1 MGTQWQD
8 ASTVWH
14 TGFDGDISL
23 NNLISYQSYSL
34 YSQGYSGG
42 NSLVYDESNNRIYS
56 GGIYVSTFID
66 NSQCFAPFV
75 AWSNDGGI
83 NWQDASAIWQGG
95 TGAFDNDICF
105 NSISYTAINQVSAL
119 AYDESNNRIYAGG
132 LYNSIENSGNL
143 VPFVCWSNDGI
154 NWQDASA
161 IWQEG
166 TGAFDG
172 DISFNSNQGI
182 SFVSSLLSCNNRIYA
197 GGSYS
202 SIENSGNL
210 VPFVCSTSD
219 GINWQDA
226 SALWHSN
233 AFDGDISLNGSSL
246 VSSLAYDSNYNR
258 IYAGGRYT
266 NNSGNNAPFVCWSND
281 GGINWQ
287 DASAIWQNG
296 FDGDISLNN
305 NNNSVFSLAYNT
317 INNRIYAGG
326 TYSSIENSGNL
337 APFVCSSSDG
347 INWQDA
353 SAIWQPLSGAFNSDI
368 CFNNIYG
375 LNSVNSL
382 TYDNQGFI
390 YAGGMYSSIRN
401 RGNVVPFVSSSS
413 DGIHWQDSTAILQG
427 FDGDIDLRTLRSPIQ
442 NINLVTSL
450 LYEPSHNRLYANGYY
465 TSRENDLT
473 TLPFVANGEPAN
485 PPPYYSIEF
494 TDTVLFLN
502 GRNSG
507 LTTQTYYLNLA
518 DMSSN
523 VTVTN
528 NLSGGQVG
536 TVKLWVDN
544 SSQTAN
550 NVPPGQFII
559 DGSNITIDGQCTE
572 LDLSAE
578 TNYTGLVSSVANN
591 STGIIIENI
600 NINLGTNPAASL
612 STAGNSGWVCHGNMN
627 GVDIN
632 FMNCQVNAGGDLFVN
647 NGIGANGGICGGGI
661 NNTSTLSFADCK
673 VSAIGDLYVNNG
685 TGLGI
690 GANGGI
696 CGGAINN
703 TSTLSFINCTVNAGG
718 DLYVNNGDID
728 YGGGNGGI
736 CGGGINNTST
746 LSFADCK
753 VSAIGD
759 LYVNNEGVSGNG
771 GICGGNNNT
780 STLSFINC
788 TVNAGSDL
796 YVNGNGGIYGGNSNT
811 STLSFINCTV
821 NAGSD
826 LYVNNGTGGFGI
838 NGGICGGNNNTSTL
852 SFINCTVNAGSDLY
866 VDNNGNVLGF
876 GANGGICGGINTNI
890 TINFTN
896 CQVQSNNDILIT
908 TPTNTS
914 AGICGGGNDA
924 TGANFNF
931 FLCFVRPGT
940 NNGFSYNGTP
950 ITAPNNDRVT
960 LKTKL
965 MIAGQ
970 SITNQNQIQIDCV
983 SQLIAVPDYS
993 CNTEPLPPV
1002 PPVPPTPAPAPTS
1015 NISPL
1020 GGGFQGFEPKMVVLV
1035 EGGGGR
1041 SMTRRILRDAFG
1053 TGANNK
1059 TRKCTTPFRI
1069 SVNESCAGK
1078 PGKAAVIYSGSD
1090 YIRFKKLV
1098 AVNKNYNDS
1107 SFGGDNNNGS
1117 YDALKRARH

>member
-23 NNLISYQSYSL
+23 NNVFSFSIYGFYTN
-34 YSQGYSGG
+34 GYAS
-42 NSLVYDESNNRIYS
+42 NNLVYDETNNRIYS
-56 GGIYVSTFID
+56 GGAYISTFID
-66 NSQCFAPFV
+66 NSLCFSPFV

-83 NWQDASAIWQGG
+83 NWQDASAIWQEG
-95 TGAFDNDICF
+95 TGAFDYDICF
-105 NSISYTAINQVSAL
+105 NSFNYFNQVSAL
-119 AYDESNNRIYAGG
+119 AYDPQNNNRIYAGG
-132 LYNSIENSGNL
+132 TYSSIEKPGNL
-143 VPFVCWSNDGI
+143 VPFVCWSEDGI

-172 DISFNSNQGI
+172 DISFNSNQGG
-182 SFVSSLLSCNNRIYA
+182 SFVSSLLSYNNRIYA
-197 GGSYS
+197 GGGYS
-202 SIENSGNL
+202 SIENSGNI

-219 GINWQDA
+219 GVNWQDA

-233 AFDGDISLNGSSL
+233 AFDGDISLNIINGSSL
-246 VSSLAYDSNYNR
+246 VSSLAYDSSNNR

-266 NNSGNNAPFVCWSND
+266 NNSGNYAPFVCWSND

-326 TYSSIENSGNL
+326 IYSSIENSGNV

-368 CFNNIYG
+368 CFNGII
-375 LNSVNSL
+375 NSVNSL

-390 YAGGMYSSIRN
+390 YAGGMYTSNKYSGSN
-401 RGNVVPFVSSSS
+401 LVPFVSSSS

-427 FDGDIDLRTLRSPIQ
+427 FDGDIYLQLNPS
-442 NINLVTSL
+442 NINVNLVTSL

-465 TSRENDLT
+465 TSESNNLT

-528 NLSGGQVG
+528 NLSSGQVG

-559 DGSNITIDGQCTE
+559 NGNNITIDGQCTE

-578 TNYTGLVSSVANN
+578 TGYTGLVSSVADN

-612 STAGNSGWVCHGNMN
+612 SGAGNSGWVCHGNMN
-627 GVDIN
+627 GVEIN
-632 FMNCQVNAGGDLFVN
+632 FMNCQV
-647 NGIGANGGICGGGI
+647 
-661 NNTSTLSFADCK
+661 S
-673 VSAIGDLYVNNG
+673 
-685 TGLGI
+685 
-690 GANGGI
+690 
-696 CGGAINN
+696 
-703 TSTLSFINCTVNAGG
+703 AGG
-718 DLYVNNGDID
+718 DLYVNNQFSSSNGGICGGSNGTLSFTSCTVSADGNLAVGYQSIASNGGICGSSNGTLTFTNCQVSAGGDLTID
-728 YGGGNGGI
+728 YQSLSGSNGGICGISQGTLTFTNCQVSSITNLTISYQSNSGNNSGICGSNGFLQLDITDCHVSAGGDLYVTNGGFGTNGGICQSSINATFTNCQVSANGNLTIDSQSTNGNNGGICGIGGDTLTFLNCQVSAIGNLTIEYQSTIGNNGGI
-736 CGGGINNTST
+736 CGGGSYSGTS
-746 LSFADCK
+746 
-753 VSAIGD
+753 
-759 LYVNNEGVSGNG
+759 
-771 GICGGNNNT
+771 
-780 STLSFINC
+780 
-788 TVNAGSDL
+788 
-796 YVNGNGGIYGGNSNT
+796 
-811 STLSFINCTV
+811 
-821 NAGSD
+821 
-826 LYVNNGTGGFGI
+826 
-838 NGGICGGNNNTSTL
+838 
-852 SFINCTVNAGSDLY
+852 
-866 VDNNGNVLGF
+866 
-876 GANGGICGGINTNI
+876 
-890 TINFTN
+890 NFTN

-908 TPTNTS
+908 SPTNTS

-924 TGANFNF
+924 NNSNFNF

-940 NNGFSYNGTP
+940 NTGFKYNGTP
-950 ITAPNNDRVT
+950 ITAPNHDRVT

-970 SITNQNQIQIDCV
+970 NITNQNQIQIDCV
-983 SQLIAVPDYS
+983 SQLIALPDYS

-1002 PPVPPTPAPAPTS
+1002 PPTPPPPPTS

-1020 GGGFQGFEPKMVVLV
+1020 GGGIQGFEPKMVVLV